1 MRPTASYFRKLTFG
15 SNAKWRW
22 MNILYTVYREPAHQT
37 AHIVQRF
44 LYVKGPQYKRQKI
57 LNQTN
62 ETENKQKGVKLIK
75 GTKKYYRAT
84 TDTR

>member
-1 MRPTASYFRKLTFG
+1 
-15 SNAKWRW
+15 

-62 ETENKQKGVKLIK
+62 ETEETKQ
-75 GTKKYYRAT
+75 TKRCK
-84 TDTR
+84 TDKRHKKILQSNNRYKIEELQF

>member
-1 MRPTASYFRKLTFG
+1 
-15 SNAKWRW
+15 

-75 GTKKYYRAT
+75 GTKKILQSNNRYKIEELQF
-84 TDTR
+84 

>member
-1 MRPTASYFRKLTFG
+1 
-15 SNAKWRW
+15 

-37 AHIVQRF
+37 AHIMQRF
-44 LYVKGPQYKRQKI
+44 LYVKGPHYKRQKRI

-62 ETENKQKGVKLIK
+62 ETENTQKGVKLIK